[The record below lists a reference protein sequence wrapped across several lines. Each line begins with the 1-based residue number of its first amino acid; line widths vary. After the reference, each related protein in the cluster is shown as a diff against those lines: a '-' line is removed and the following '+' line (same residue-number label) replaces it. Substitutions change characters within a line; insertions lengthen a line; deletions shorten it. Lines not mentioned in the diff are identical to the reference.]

1 MFKKEIK
8 KIMEPEEGE
17 LRQRG
22 GITCA
27 QQSIFKLRRALPGR
41 ARGGAATH
49 SRSAAGRLRFGKAA
63 WRAEEK
69 HHDVANPS
77 HRSL

>member
-27 QQSIFKLRRALPGR
+27 QHSIFKLRRALPGR
-41 ARGGAATH
+41 AGEGRYAQQVGC
-49 SRSAAGRLRFGKAA
+49 RSVKVWEGS
-63 WRAEEK
+63 
-69 HHDVANPS
+69 VAS
-77 HRSL
+77 

>member
-27 QQSIFKLRRALPGR
+27 QQSIFKLRRALPVE
-41 ARGGAATH
+41 RGEGPLRT
-49 SRSAAGRLRFGKAA
+49 AGRLQVG
-63 WRAEEK
+63 
-69 HHDVANPS
+69 
-77 HRSL
+77 